1 MGWGSLD
8 RRNSQNWPWIVDFVE
23 YRRFRDLLAQD
34 VDVHNVGADILR
46 HELDVEQP
54 VVVREAEKRE
64 TYFRLNLETGG
75 SIFKRKLYQGIIIV
89 F

>member
-1 MGWGSLD
+1 MKLFLVV
-8 RRNSQNWPWIVDFVE
+8 PWVVNFVE
-23 YRRFRDLLAQD
+23 DRWFPNFLSED
-34 VDVHNVGADILR
+34 VDVHDVGADVLG
-46 HELDVEQP
+46 HELDVEHA

-75 SIFKRKLYQGIIIV
+75 SIFKWKLYQGIINV